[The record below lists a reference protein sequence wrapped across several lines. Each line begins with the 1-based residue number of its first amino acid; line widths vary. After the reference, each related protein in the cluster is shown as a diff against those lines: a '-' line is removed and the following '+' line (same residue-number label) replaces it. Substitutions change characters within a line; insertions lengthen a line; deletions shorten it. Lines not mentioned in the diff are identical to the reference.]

1 MHTLVIEAVPPTALF
16 TLPITL
22 EILLA
27 VVGQHVMLTRHK
39 VDLFG
44 GCSLQCLVKRIEF
57 TRLRELTQ
65 IAGMNDEI
73 RFVGHRV
80 DFIDRCLQSSGDVR
94 VSRLVE
100 TDVTVADLDK
110 AEVPTF
116 AGIPAVAFG
125 ECPRYRD
132 ATAHGPDQPG
142 PRPRHTLQEP
152 AAVDAIVVEILQL
165 LIDKI
170 LLFVWHL
177 PSVVCSVLG

>member
-1 MHTLVIEAVPPTALF
+1 
-16 TLPITL
+16 
-22 EILLA
+22 
-27 VVGQHVMLTRHK
+27 MLTRHK

-65 IAGMNDEI
+65 IAGVNDEI
-73 RFVGHRV
+73 WFVGHRV
-80 DFIDRCLQSSGDVR
+80 DLVDRRLQSSGDVR
-94 VSRLVE
+94 VSRLVKS
-100 TDVTVADLDK
+100 DVAVADLDK

-116 AGIPAVAFG
+116 AGVLAVAFS

-142 PRPRHTLQEP
+142 SRPCHALQEP
-152 AAVDAIVVEILQL
+152 ATINAIIVEILQL

-177 PSVVCSVLG
+177 PSVVCNVLG

>member
-1 MHTLVIEAVPPTALF
+1 
-16 TLPITL
+16 
-22 EILLA
+22 
-27 VVGQHVMLTRHK
+27 MLTRHK

-44 GCSLQCLVKRIEF
+44 GRSLQCLVKRIEF

-80 DFIDRCLQSSGDVR
+80 DLVDCRLQSSGDVGVR
-94 VSRLVE
+94 WLVE

-116 AGIPAVAFG
+116 AGILAVAFG

-132 ATAHGPDQPG
+132 ATAHGPDQPCA
-142 PRPRHTLQEP
+142 RPCHAL
-152 AAVDAIVVEILQL
+152 
-165 LIDKI
+165 
-170 LLFVWHL
+170 
-177 PSVVCSVLG
+177 